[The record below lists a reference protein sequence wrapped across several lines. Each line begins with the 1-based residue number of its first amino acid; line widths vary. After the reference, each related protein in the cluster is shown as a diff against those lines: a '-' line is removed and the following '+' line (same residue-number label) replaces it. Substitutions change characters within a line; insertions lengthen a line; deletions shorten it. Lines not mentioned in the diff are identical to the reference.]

1 MLGLDLSSPYF
12 QFSTLSSPFSI
23 LNSPF
28 SPYLCLMP
36 EIQLTDE
43 CCLTLLPQKAA
54 FWKERSTLI
63 VSDLHLGKAGH
74 FRKHGIAVPGQA
86 NAENL
91 WHLSG
96 LLMEHKPDRLLL
108 LGDLF
113 HSDYNHEWE
122 SFTDMLGNFPDL
134 STELVLGNHDV
145 LPRSAFESEGI
156 VCHDALSEGGIYFTH
171 EPCEPV
177 EYAKGYNL
185 CGHIHP
191 AIILRGKGR
200 QSLRLPVFWFGS
212 KGGVLPAFG
221 YFTGMH
227 VVRPAKTDKVFA
239 VTSEDVMVVS

>member
-1 MLGLDLSSPYF
+1 MLYCWD
-12 QFSTLSSPFSI
+12 SI
-23 LNSPF
+23 YRVPTFRSPF
-28 SPYLCLMP
+28 SPYLYCMP

-43 CCLTLLPQKAA
+43 CSLTLLPQKAA
-54 FWKERSTLI
+54 FWQERSTLI

-86 NAENL
+86 NTENL

-96 LLMEHKPDRLLL
+96 LLMEHKPERLLL

-122 SFTDMLGNFPDL
+122 SFTDMLRNFPQL
-134 STELVLGNHDV
+134 NTELVLGNHDV
-145 LPRSAFESEGI
+145 LPRSTFESQGI
-156 VCHDALSEGGIYFTH
+156 VCHDALTEGGVYFTH
-171 EPCEPV
+171 EPCEP
-177 EYAKGYNL
+177 EEHKEGYNL

-200 QSLRLPVFWFGS
+200 QSLRLPVFWFGE
-212 KGGVLPAFG
+212 KGGVMPAFG

-227 VVRPAKTDKVFA
+227 VVKPTKKDRVFA
-239 VTSEDVMVVS
+239 VTEEEVVSV